1 MPVTLENRLRQ
12 MQVFNLDHET
22 YCAGTECACSQV
34 TAVVV
39 DENPR
44 TGERAP
50 RRVTRRAPG
59 SLTLLARERRQ
70 GLSES
75 VLQVPEVRAAIERGS
90 VRVIEQTP
98 GRPTRIPASL
108 PVKEE

>member
-1 MPVTLENRLRQ
+1 M
-12 MQVFNLDHET
+12 
-22 YCAGTECACSQV
+22 
-34 TAVVV
+34 VV

-70 GLSES
+70 GLPDS
-75 VLQVPEVRAAIERGS
+75 VLQVAEVRAAIDRGA
-90 VRVIEQTP
+90 VRVLEQTQV
-98 GRPTRIPASL
+98 RPRRVPVPAPA